1 MSKIKNLLLLH
12 RNKLILTL
20 SAFLLIVLTVDFY
33 FVFEVLPTSN
43 DECLW
48 TDKIGTDK
56 EVDIY
61 IDFVKYEGVAWNAG
75 IRDGDKLVAIN
86 NIEVKSAMG
95 AMEILNKV
103 ERGGLAEYTIERD
116 SQILTKHVKIKKLL
130 NFQGLGV
137 IFFSLVWLIVG
148 TLVLLGKNTGKVQI
162 LFYKIGVY
170 FSLFS
175 WFYFLWGTMSL
186 NPTFQYPIL
195 RLVIDLVWS
204 LGATLLPF
212 VWVKF
217 FLYFPKESEF
227 LKKRSFIKY
236 FNLVPIVLYLYTLV
250 VRFGFIYF
258 SPGQNNLYIGFVA
271 NPLLILVVCG
281 MVIGLVLLFRNY
293 LKLESKKE
301 RNSIFVI
308 LVSYAIG
315 VAAVIYF
322 VAFSANTTEVAQ
334 FNSPEYFMPII
345 IIGIVPISFAYSIF
359 KYSLMDMSDV
369 FKNTIIY
376 GTATI
381 SIAAAYFLVIYLIG
395 FLISNAIGTQYQG
408 IIAGVIFILF
418 ALLFQSTKDK
428 FQELITQKMYPEQFA
443 FRKVLLKFSNE
454 ISEVVGLENILN
466 FTNSTF
472 IDSLRLSHFGILLWN
487 DETKKYEY
495 QIGRGID
502 NNLTLRCVDFSVS
515 KFLKEKELINVQPVI
530 EKPDFERVFPLD
542 YELLKNENIYS
553 IIPLRSK
560 NKIVG
565 LLLFGLK
572 YSGAQ
577 FAGSDFELLV
587 AAANQIAVFIENA
600 RLYNVEL
607 ENTKLEKE
615 LDNARKI
622 QESLLPKRIPLIK
635 SLDISGKMIPA
646 MHVGGDYYDVIKVS
660 NSKTFV
666 IVGDVSGK
674 GFSASFYM
682 SKLQTMLRLFCIEG
696 RTPKD
701 ILVELN
707 KLVYEAIDK
716 HSFIT
721 VSLAL
726 FDSDEKTVKICR
738 AGHPPILAVN
748 NGNYIVYQ
756 PQGIGVGLEKGNVFE
771 NTIEEVTIPFNK
783 DDVYIFY
790 SDGVSEAMNLH
801 NELYGFDNLKNTIK
815 LHSAESAYHIQTAI
829 INSINFFRNGAHQND
844 DITLVVVKIVE

>member
-12 RNKLILTL
+12 RNKLVLTL
-20 SAFLLIVLTVDFY
+20 SVFLLILLTVDFY
-33 FVFEVLPTSN
+33 FVYDVMPSSN

-48 TDKIGTDK
+48 TDKVNANK
-56 EVDIY
+56 EVEIY
-61 IDFVKYEGVAWNAG
+61 IEFVKYEGVAWNAG
-75 IRDGDKLVAIN
+75 IRDGDRLLAIN
-86 NIEVKSAMG
+86 SINVNTGMD
-95 AMEILNKV
+95 AMEILNKI
-103 ERGGLAEYTIERD
+103 ERGGIAEYTIERD
-116 SQILTKHVKIKKLL
+116 GQIFTKNVKIKKLL

-137 IFFSLVWLIVG
+137 IFFSIIWLIVG

-170 FSLFS
+170 FSFFS
-175 WFYFLWGTMSL
+175 CFYFLWGTMSL
-186 NPTFQYPIL
+186 NPTFKYPIL

-217 FLYFPKESEF
+217 FLFFPKESDF
-227 LKKRSFIKY
+227 VKNKKFIKY
-236 FNLVPIVLYLYTLV
+236 YNLVPLVLYVYTLV

-258 SPGQNNLYIGFVA
+258 SPGQNNIYIAFVA
-271 NPLLILVVCG
+271 NPLLVLVVSS
-281 MVIGLVLLFRNY
+281 MILGLVLLFRNY

-301 RNSIFVI
+301 RNSIFII

-315 VAAVIYF
+315 VAAIIYF
-322 VAFSANTTEVAQ
+322 VTFSANTTEVAQ

-376 GTATI
+376 GTATL
-381 SIAAAYFLVIYLIG
+381 SLASAYFFVIYVIG

-408 IIAGVIFILF
+408 IIAGIIFILF

-428 FQELITQKMYPEQFA
+428 FQELITQKIYPEQFA

-472 IDSLRLSHFGILLWN
+472 IDSLKLSHFGILLWN
-487 DETKKYEY
+487 DKTKKYEY
-495 QIGRGID
+495 HIGCGIN

-515 KFLKEKELINVQPVI
+515 RFLKEKELIKAQPVI
-530 EKPDFERVFPLD
+530 EKTDFEKVFPLD
-542 YELLKNENIYS
+542 YNLLMKESIYS

-577 FAGSDFELLV
+577 FAGSDFELLI
-587 AAANQIAVFIENA
+587 AAANQIAMFIENA

-615 LDNARKI
+615 IDNARKI

-682 SKLQTMLRLFCIEG
+682 SKLQTMVRLFCTEN

-726 FDSDEKTVKICR
+726 FDSEEKTVKICR

-748 NGNYIVYQ
+748 NYNYQVYQ
-756 PQGIGVGLEKGNVFE
+756 PQGIGVGLEKGNVFDS
-771 NTIEEVTIPFNK
+771 TIEEVTISLYK
-783 DDVYIFY
+783 DDVFIFY
-790 SDGVSEAMNLH
+790 SDGISEAMNLN

-815 LHSAESAYHIQTAI
+815 LHSAESAYHIQSAI

-844 DITLVVVKIVE
+844 DITIVVVKVTE